1 MGDAVSKA
9 RPYFDALRK
18 SKKAKQRTQFLANQY
33 TRAQQVWRAS
43 RELVK
48 AGEDKMMNGLK
59 TPSDM
64 QWLEMLNEANEK
76 ANEVCSIYIDV
87 LYFILKGRNSIK
99 ISVLISSETKIS
111 VQNFGRS
118 LNWAALVHGCI

>member
-1 MGDAVSKA
+1 M
-9 RPYFDALRK
+9 
-18 SKKAKQRTQFLANQY
+18 
-33 TRAQQVWRAS
+33 WRAS

-76 ANEVCSIYIDV
+76 ANEVCSFYINV
-87 LYFILKGRNSIK
+87 LYFI
-99 ISVLISSETKIS
+99 
-111 VQNFGRS
+111 
-118 LNWAALVHGCI
+118 

>member
-1 MGDAVSKA
+1 
-9 RPYFDALRK
+9 
-18 SKKAKQRTQFLANQY
+18 
-33 TRAQQVWRAS
+33 
-43 RELVK
+43 
-48 AGEDKMMNGLK
+48 MMNGLK

-99 ISVLISSETKIS
+99 MSVLMLSEIKTTYL
-111 VQNFGRS
+111 FGIVRKKF
-118 LNWAALVHGCI
+118 AGPKC

>member
-1 MGDAVSKA
+1 
-9 RPYFDALRK
+9 
-18 SKKAKQRTQFLANQY
+18 
-33 TRAQQVWRAS
+33 
-43 RELVK
+43 
-48 AGEDKMMNGLK
+48 MMNGLK

-99 ISVLISSETKIS
+99 MSVLMSSETKIS
-111 VQNFGRS
+111 VRNFGRS

>member
-1 MGDAVSKA
+1 
-9 RPYFDALRK
+9 
-18 SKKAKQRTQFLANQY
+18 
-33 TRAQQVWRAS
+33 
-43 RELVK
+43 
-48 AGEDKMMNGLK
+48 MMNGLK

-99 ISVLISSETKIS
+99 MSVLMSSETKTRPKFRHKS
-111 VQNFGRS
+111 NVDG
-118 LNWAALVHGCI
+118 H

>member
-1 MGDAVSKA
+1 MFIQDKSRILGDAVSKA

-76 ANEVCSIYIDV
+76 ANEVCSTCC
-87 LYFILKGRNSIK
+87 ILLSLRRNSIK
-99 ISVLISSETKIS
+99 SVTFNVIKYS
-111 VQNFGRS
+111 
-118 LNWAALVHGCI
+118 